1 MSLLSPLKPINLYF
15 LFFLLL
21 FVSCNTNES
30 LPDDIDNSLVIES
43 FVFEKSNN
51 PELKEDIIF
60 TIKDG
65 VISGELKNYFFKSTP
80 TFTSNAAEVL
90 VDGIEQQSEMNIV
103 DFRQPVTYTLKSGS
117 GKFKEYKVNLNWDT
131 QIAQVKI
138 KTTSGASI
146 TSKDDYLEGAV
157 TIDGQGKYSDHEIT
171 GKFKGRGNS
180 TWGFPKKPYK
190 IKLDSKESI
199 FGLKAEKDWVLLANY
214 LDGTHLLNAVA
225 MKIGQLLEMPFTNTI
240 IPVEVTV
247 NNEYM
252 GLYMLTEQVEVKSN
266 RVDVDDEGI
275 LLNLDTNFDEEW
287 QFNSKAFGLPV
298 TLKYPEPD
306 DISGLKVVKD
316 QFEALEELVASNNF
330 PNNDYLDYIDAN
342 SIANYLI
349 VYMLTDNEEIN
360 HPKSTYIH
368 KTSTGKF
375 NMGPIWDFD
384 WAFSYES
391 TNQHFSRYDAPL
403 FWASPAKGTQFFSRF
418 LKDPKIKALMKENWT
433 NFRANKFE
441 DLLTYI
447 DEYAFIIKG
456 AKGRDNQIWSR
467 TGSDVTTLKIW
478 LENRSSYMTTYINNL

>member
-1 MSLLSPLKPINLYF
+1 MSKSLVKLNCLFP

-21 FVSCNTNES
+21 FVGCNSNES
-30 LPDDIDNSLVIES
+30 LPDDIDRSLAIES
-43 FVFEKSNN
+43 FVLEKSNN

-65 VISGELKNYFFKSTP
+65 VISGELKNYHFKSTP

-90 VDGIEQQSEMNIV
+90 INGIEQHSEMDIV
-103 DFRQPVTYTLKSGS
+103 DFSKPVTYTLKSAT
-117 GKFKEYKVNLNWDT
+117 GKYNEVKVNLNWNT
-131 QIAQVKI
+131 QLAQVKI
-138 KTTSGASI
+138 NTNSGASI
-146 TSKDDYLEGAV
+146 TSKEDYLEGVV
-157 TIDGQGKYSDHEIT
+157 TIDGQGKYSDYELS

-180 TWGFPKKPYK
+180 TWALPKKPYK

-247 NNEYM
+247 NNQYM
-252 GLYMLTEQVEVKSN
+252 GLYMLTEQIEVKSN
-266 RVDVDDEGI
+266 RVDVDEEGM

-287 QFNSKAFGLPV
+287 QFNSKGFALPV

-306 DISGLKVVKD
+306 DVNGLNVVKD
-316 QFEALEELVASNNF
+316 QFEAFEELVASNDF
-330 PNNDYLDYIDAN
+330 PNNNYLDYIDAN

-391 TNQHFSRYDAPL
+391 TNVHFSRFDAPL
-403 FWASPAKGTQFFSRF
+403 FWSSPSKGTRFFSKF
-418 LKDPKIKALMKENWT
+418 LKDPKIKGLMKEKWT
-433 NFRANKFE
+433 NFQANKFE

-447 DEYAFIIKG
+447 DEYAFLIKG
-456 AKGRDNQIWSR
+456 AKGRDKQVWSR
-467 TGSDVTTLKIW
+467 TGSDVTTLKLW
-478 LENRSSYMTTYINNL
+478 LENRSAYMTTYINNL